1 MKKFL
6 FIALLTFAFTQTQAQ
21 KLYGTRN
28 AKVSFIATNDEDVK
42 AVNNEVAS
50 RLSDKGEIS
59 FSLLIKGFKFEY
71 AEMQEKFNND
81 YVESNKFPRA
91 EFKGTISNIKDI
103 NFTKDGSYK
112 AVVKGNLTLHG
123 VSKPVTVNGTITV
136 KAGKVSATGK
146 FPIVMKDHKIEASAV
161 TEKVNA
167 EINAVYQ

>member
-6 FIALLTFAFTQTQAQ
+6 FIALFSIAFTQTQAQ

-81 YVESNKFPRA
+81 YAESNKFPRA
-91 EFKGTISNIKDI
+91 EFKGTISNIKEI
-103 NFTKDGSYK
+103 NFTKDGNYK
-112 AVVKGNLTLHG
+112 TVVKGNLTLHG

-136 KAGKVSATGK
+136 KGGKVSATGK

>member
-1 MKKFL
+1 MKKILFL
-6 FIALLTFAFTQTQAQ
+6 ALFSIAFTQTQAQ

-81 YVESNKFPRA
+81 YAESNKFPRA

>member
-1 MKKFL
+1 MKKILFL
-6 FIALLTFAFTQTQAQ
+6 ALFSIAFTQTQAQ

>member
-6 FIALLTFAFTQTQAQ
+6 FIALFSIAFTQTQAQ

-81 YVESNKFPRA
+81 YAESNKFPRA

-103 NFTKDGSYK
+103 NFTKDGNYK

-136 KAGKVSATGK
+136 KGGKVSATGK
-146 FPIVMKDHKIEASAV
+146 FPIVMKDHKIDASAV

>member
-1 MKKFL
+1 MKK
-6 FIALLTFAFTQTQAQ
+6 IILLAVLAISFTQLTAQ
-21 KLYGTRN
+21 KQFGTRN

-50 RLSDKGEIS
+50 RLSDNGQLS

-71 AEMQEKFNND
+71 AEMQDKFNND
-81 YVESNKFPRA
+81 YAESNKFPRA
-91 EFKGTISNIKDI
+91 EFKGSISNIKDI

-112 AVVKGNLTLHG
+112 AVVKGNLILHG
-123 VSKPVTVNGTITV
+123 VTQPLTVNGLITV

-146 FPIVMKDHKIEASAV
+146 FLIVMKDYKIDASAV

>member
-6 FIALLTFAFTQTQAQ
+6 FIALFSIAFTQTQAQ

-81 YVESNKFPRA
+81 YAESNKFPRA
-91 EFKGTISNIKDI
+91 EFKGTISNIKEI
-103 NFTKDGSYK
+103 NFTKDGNYK
-112 AVVKGNLTLHG
+112 TVVKGNLTLHG

-136 KAGKVSATGK
+136 KGGKVSATGK
-146 FPIVMKDHKIEASAV
+146 FPIVMKDHKIDASAV

>member
-6 FIALLTFAFTQTQAQ
+6 FIALCSIAFTQTQAQ

-81 YVESNKFPRA
+81 YAESNKFPRA

-103 NFTKDGSYK
+103 NFTKDGNYK

-136 KAGKVSATGK
+136 KGGKVSATGK
-146 FPIVMKDHKIEASAV
+146 FPIVMKDHNIDASAV

>member
-1 MKKFL
+1 MKKIL
-6 FIALLTFAFTQTQAQ
+6 LLAALTIALTQANAQ
-21 KLYGTRN
+21 KQFGTRN

-50 RLSDKGEIS
+50 RLSDNGQLS

-81 YVESNKFPRA
+81 YAESNKFPRA
-91 EFKGTISNIKDI
+91 EFKGNISNIKEV
-103 NFTKDGSYK
+103 NYK
-112 AVVKGNLTLHG
+112 VVVKGTLTLHG
-123 VSKPVTVNGTITV
+123 VTKPLTVNGLITV

-146 FPIVMKDHKIEASAV
+146 FPIVMKDFNIDASAV

-167 EINAVYQ
+167 DINAVYQ

>member
-6 FIALLTFAFTQTQAQ
+6 FIALCSIAFTQTQAQ

-71 AEMQEKFNND
+71 SEMQEKFNND
-81 YVESNKFPRA
+81 YAESNKFPRA

-103 NFTKDGSYK
+103 NFTKDGNYK

-123 VSKPVTVNGTITV
+123 VTKPVTVNGTITV
-136 KAGKVSATGK
+136 KGGKVSATGK
-146 FPIVMKDHKIEASAV
+146 FPIVMKDHKIDASAV

>member
-6 FIALLTFAFTQTQAQ
+6 FIALCSIAFTQTQAQ

-81 YVESNKFPRA
+81 YAESNKFPRA

-103 NFTKDGSYK
+103 NFTKDGNYK

-123 VSKPVTVNGTITV
+123 VTKPVTVNGTITV
-136 KAGKVSATGK
+136 KGGKVSATGK
-146 FPIVMKDHKIEASAV
+146 FPIVMKDHKIDASAV

>member
-6 FIALLTFAFTQTQAQ
+6 FIALCSIAFTQTQAQ

-81 YVESNKFPRA
+81 YAESNKFPRA
-91 EFKGTISNIKDI
+91 EFKGNISNIKEI
-103 NFTKDGSYK
+103 NFTKDGNYK

-136 KAGKVSATGK
+136 KGGKVSATGK
-146 FPIVMKDHKIEASAV
+146 FPIVMKDHKIDASAV

>member
-6 FIALLTFAFTQTQAQ
+6 FIALCSIAFTQTQAQ

-81 YVESNKFPRA
+81 YAESNKFPRA
-91 EFKGTISNIKDI
+91 EFKGTISNIKNI
-103 NFTKDGSYK
+103 NFTKDGNYK

-123 VSKPVTVNGTITV
+123 VTKPVTVNGTITV
-136 KAGKVSATGK
+136 KGGKVSATGK
-146 FPIVMKDHKIEASAV
+146 FPIVMKDHKIDASAV

>member
-6 FIALLTFAFTQTQAQ
+6 FIALFSIAFTQTQAQ

-81 YVESNKFPRA
+81 YAESNKFPRA

-103 NFTKDGSYK
+103 NFTKDGNYK

-123 VSKPVTVNGTITV
+123 VTKPVTVNGTITV
-136 KAGKVSATGK
+136 KGGKVSATGK
-146 FPIVMKDHKIEASAV
+146 FPIVMKDHKIDASAV

>member
-6 FIALLTFAFTQTQAQ
+6 FIALFSIAFTQTQAQ

-81 YVESNKFPRA
+81 YAESNKFPRA

-103 NFTKDGSYK
+103 NFTKDGNYK

-136 KAGKVSATGK
+136 KGGKVSATGK
-146 FPIVMKDHKIEASAV
+146 FPIVMKDHTIEASAV

>member
-6 FIALLTFAFTQTQAQ
+6 FIALCSIAFTQTQAQ

>member
-6 FIALLTFAFTQTQAQ
+6 FIALCSIAFTQTQAQ

-81 YVESNKFPRA
+81 YAESNKFPRA

-103 NFTKDGSYK
+103 NFTKDGNYK

-123 VSKPVTVNGTITV
+123 VSKPVTVNGTIMV
-136 KAGKVSATGK
+136 KGGKVSATGK
-146 FPIVMKDHKIEASAV
+146 FPIVMKDHKIDASAV

>member
-6 FIALLTFAFTQTQAQ
+6 FIALCSIAFTQTQAQ

-81 YVESNKFPRA
+81 YAESNKFPRA

-103 NFTKDGSYK
+103 NFTKDGNYK

-136 KAGKVSATGK
+136 KGGKVSATGK
-146 FPIVMKDHKIEASAV
+146 FPIVMKDHKIDASAV

>member
-1 MKKFL
+1 MKRFL
-6 FIALLTFAFTQTQAQ
+6 FIALLSIAFTQTQAQ

-28 AKVSFIATNDEDVK
+28 AKVSFVATNDEDVK

-50 RLSDKGEIS
+50 RLSDKGEIN

-81 YVESNKFPRA
+81 YAESNKFPRA
-91 EFKGTISNIKDI
+91 EFKGSISNIKDV
-103 NFTKDGSYK
+103 NFSKDGNYK
-112 AVVKGNLTLHG
+112 VVVKGNLTLHG
-123 VSKPVTVNGTITV
+123 VSKPITVNGTITV

-146 FPIVMKDHKIEASAV
+146 FPIVMKDHKIDASSV

>member
-1 MKKFL
+1 MKKIIL
-6 FIALLTFAFTQTQAQ
+6 IAVLTIALTQVNAQ
-21 KLYGTRN
+21 KQFGTRN

-50 RLSDKGEIS
+50 RLSDNGQMS

-81 YVESNKFPRA
+81 YAESNKFPRA
-91 EFKGTISNIKDI
+91 EFKGTISNLKEI
-103 NFTKDGSYK
+103 NFTKDGNYK
-112 AVVKGNLTLHG
+112 AVVKGNLTMHG
-123 VSKPVTVNGTITV
+123 VTQAITVNGLISI
-136 KAGKVSATGK
+136 KAGKITATGK
-146 FPIVMKDHKIEASAV
+146 FPIVMKDYKIDASAV

>member
-6 FIALLTFAFTQTQAQ
+6 FIALCSIAFTQTQAQ

-28 AKVSFIATNDEDVK
+28 AKLSFIATNDEDVK

-81 YVESNKFPRA
+81 YAESNKFPRA

-103 NFTKDGSYK
+103 NFTKDGNYK

-123 VSKPVTVNGTITV
+123 VTKPVTVNGTITV
-136 KAGKVSATGK
+136 KGGKVSATGK
-146 FPIVMKDHKIEASAV
+146 FPIVMKDHKIDASAV

>member
-1 MKKFL
+1 M
-6 FIALLTFAFTQTQAQ
+6 
-21 KLYGTRN
+21 
-28 AKVSFIATNDEDVK
+28 
-42 AVNNEVAS
+42 
-50 RLSDKGEIS
+50 
-59 FSLLIKGFKFEY
+59 LIKGFKFEY

-81 YVESNKFPRA
+81 YAESNKFPRA

-103 NFTKDGSYK
+103 NFTKDGNYK

-136 KAGKVSATGK
+136 KGGKVSASGK

>member
-6 FIALLTFAFTQTQAQ
+6 FIALCSIAFTQTQAQ

-81 YVESNKFPRA
+81 YAESNKFPRA

-103 NFTKDGSYK
+103 NFTKDGNYK

-136 KAGKVSATGK
+136 KGGKVSASGK

>member
-6 FIALLTFAFTQTQAQ
+6 IIALFSIAFTQTQAQ

-81 YVESNKFPRA
+81 YAESNKFPRA

-103 NFTKDGSYK
+103 NFTKDGNYK

-123 VSKPVTVNGTITV
+123 VTKPVTVNGTITV
-136 KAGKVSATGK
+136 KGGKVSATGK
-146 FPIVMKDHKIEASAV
+146 FPIVMKDHKIDASAV

>member
-6 FIALLTFAFTQTQAQ
+6 FIALFSIAFTQTQAQ

-81 YVESNKFPRA
+81 YAESNKFPRA
-91 EFKGTISNIKDI
+91 EFKGTISNIKEI
-103 NFTKDGSYK
+103 NFTKDGNYK
-112 AVVKGNLTLHG
+112 TVVKGNLTIHG

-136 KAGKVSATGK
+136 KGGKVSATGK
-146 FPIVMKDHKIEASAV
+146 FPIVMKDHKIDASAV